1 MVRTERRRSSRYTL
15 GVYLLYSETNDD
27 QNIALTPRQ
36 KVTGYMSSHP
46 IGNVTREAE
55 WGDFDDFNLQR

>member
-1 MVRTERRRSSRYTL
+1 M
-15 GVYLLYSETNDD
+15 YSETNDD

-36 KVTGYMSSHP
+36 KVTGYMSTHP